1 MIAIDTDEKFKWF
14 LDALESDDFQVVSR
28 KWTKEEKEEL
38 SREIA
43 EYKAMRETSTSMMLC
58 HKILYKP
65 TISYFIL
72 FYVNFVF
79 FIKFFCYF
87 T

>member
-28 KWTKEEKEEL
+28 KWTEEEKEEL

-43 EYKAMRETSTSMMLC
+43 EYKAMRQEASASMMPC
-58 HKILYKP
+58 HRETVLA
-65 TISYFIL
+65 
-72 FYVNFVF
+72 
-79 FIKFFCYF
+79 
-87 T
+87 